1 MQGFDLEQLRTL
13 AAVVDAGSLTAAA
26 PRVFLSQSSV
36 SEQIRKL
43 EERAG
48 QSLLTRSKAGVSPT
62 EAGVRLLGYA
72 RRILSLSDEA
82 FRDLHGETLQG
93 ELRLAVTDY
102 FRPGDLTRLLG
113 RLGESY
119 PQVRLHVT
127 ILKSD
132 DLRAA
137 YARGDFDV
145 GVAMNIAGV
154 SAAQPR
160 ASVIRRE
167 SLVWLGAAGMR
178 LVRGEPV
185 RLLALPDTCSLHQF
199 TVALLRRRRVPYALA
214 QVASVGAGCGAGR
227 GLPQRIGH
235 QRRRGTAGH
244 PPRAAGAAA
253 CRLRV
258 LARSQGR
265 NGVRDPGPGAAG
277 HPSGVSPARG
287 GAGFASRLPW
297 MRHLPQPHRNG
308 CAIPVSMTRRRSFR
322 APCSL
327 PLP

>member
-43 EERAG
+43 EARAG

-62 EAGVRLLGYA
+62 EAGLRLLGYA
-72 RRILSLSDEA
+72 RRILAMSDEA

-119 PQVRLHVT
+119 PRVRLNVG

-132 DLRAA
+132 ALRAA

-145 GVAMNIAGV
+145 GLAMNIAGV

-167 SLVWLGAAGMR
+167 SLAWLGAAGMR
-178 LVRGEPV
+178 VVRGEPL

-199 TVALLRRRRVPYALA
+199 TVALLRRRRVPYTLAHVASGVAGLQSALA
-214 QVASVGAGCGAGR
+214 AGLGVACLNESAISDGVARLAPPH
-227 GLPQRIGH
+227 GLPALPRVAFELMPG
-235 QRRRGTAGH
+235 RRGET
-244 PPRAAGAAA
+244 PFVTRA
-253 CRLRV
+253 REM
-258 LARSQGR
+258 LAT
-265 NGVRDPGPGAAG
+265 
-277 HPSGVSPARG
+277 
-287 GAGFASRLPW
+287 
-297 MRHLPQPHRNG
+297 HL
-308 CAIPVSMTRRRSFR
+308 A
-322 APCSL
+322 
-327 PLP
+327 

>member
-62 EAGVRLLGYA
+62 ESGVRLLGYA

-160 ASVIRRE
+160 ASVIRHE

-214 QVASVGAGCGAGR
+214 HVASGVAGLQSALAAGLGVACLNESAISDGVAR
-227 GLPQRIGH
+227 LATPHGLPALPRVAFEFLPG
-235 QRRRGTAGH
+235 RRGETAFVT
-244 PPRAAGAAA
+244 RA
-253 CRLRV
+253 REL
-258 LARSQGR
+258 LAT
-265 NGVRDPGPGAAG
+265 
-277 HPSGVSPARG
+277 
-287 GAGFASRLPW
+287 
-297 MRHLPQPHRNG
+297 HL
-308 CAIPVSMTRRRSFR
+308 V
-322 APCSL
+322 
-327 PLP
+327 

>member
-43 EERAG
+43 EARAG

-62 EAGVRLLGYA
+62 EAGLRLLGYA
-72 RRILSLSDEA
+72 RRILAMSDEA

-119 PQVRLHVT
+119 PQVRLNVG

-132 DLRAA
+132 ALRAA

-145 GVAMNIAGV
+145 GLAMNIAGV

-167 SLVWLGAAGMR
+167 SLAWLGATGMR
-178 LVRGEPV
+178 VVRGEPL

-214 QVASVGAGCGAGR
+214 HVASGVAGLQSALAAGLGVACLNESAISDGVAR
-227 GLPQRIGH
+227 LAAPHGLPALPRVAFELMPG
-235 QRRRGTAGH
+235 RRGET
-244 PPRAAGAAA
+244 PFVTRAREMLAAH
-253 CRLRV
+253 
-258 LARSQGR
+258 LA
-265 NGVRDPGPGAAG
+265 
-277 HPSGVSPARG
+277 
-287 GAGFASRLPW
+287 
-297 MRHLPQPHRNG
+297 
-308 CAIPVSMTRRRSFR
+308 
-322 APCSL
+322 
-327 PLP
+327 

>member
-72 RRILSLSDEA
+72 RRILALSDEA

-119 PQVRLHVT
+119 PQVRLHVS

-132 DLRAA
+132 ELRAA

-214 QVASVGAGCGAGR
+214 HVASGVAGLQSALAAGLGVACLNESAISDGVAR
-227 GLPQRIGH
+227 LATPHGLPALPRVAFEFLPG
-235 QRRRGTAGH
+235 RRGETAFVT
-244 PPRAAGAAA
+244 RA
-253 CRLRV
+253 REL
-258 LARSQGR
+258 LAT
-265 NGVRDPGPGAAG
+265 
-277 HPSGVSPARG
+277 
-287 GAGFASRLPW
+287 
-297 MRHLPQPHRNG
+297 HL
-308 CAIPVSMTRRRSFR
+308 V
-322 APCSL
+322 
-327 PLP
+327 